1 MDARHIGQKSHLT
14 SPIPEAVY
22 LVNEGICAPSVL
34 VNEGICA
41 PSVLDMNP
49 RLAGIYENYRLTN
62 CKISQPNQYKEQEAT
77 TENRPF
83 AIDVVRLFVPLSNS
97 IKKLKG
103 GN

>member
-1 MDARHIGQKSHLT
+1 
-14 SPIPEAVY
+14 
-22 LVNEGICAPSVL
+22 
-34 VNEGICA
+34 
-41 PSVLDMNP
+41 MNP
-49 RLAGIYENYRLTN
+49 CLASIYENYRLTN

-83 AIDVVRLFVPLSNS
+83 VIDVVRLFLEIIRFLTHLVPLSNS